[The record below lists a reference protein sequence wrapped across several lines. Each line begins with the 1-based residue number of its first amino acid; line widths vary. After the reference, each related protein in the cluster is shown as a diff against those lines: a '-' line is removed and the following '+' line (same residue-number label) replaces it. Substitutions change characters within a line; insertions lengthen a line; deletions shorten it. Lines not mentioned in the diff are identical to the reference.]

1 MQYLVQQIGWKYFP
15 IYRQDE
21 RIKRRHC
28 DGSCTNTILARWAA
42 LAHPVIKRDLHT
54 SIYKSVQMSDDKD
67 HEIVGFS
74 LYAISR
80 SEEHTSELQSLMSI
94 SYAVFCLKK
103 KIKN

>member
-1 MQYLVQQIGWKYFP
+1 MLCSIWQIQYLVHQIGWKYFP

-74 LYAISR
+74 LYAISLP
-80 SEEHTSELQSLMSI
+80 SCFTFECELS
-94 SYAVFCLKK
+94 A
-103 KIKN
+103 